1 MLNKMLNNKLSKAIA
16 VCFVLLCAGFAI
28 AATPQPN
35 ALDSSTITPE
45 GSNNS
50 APLRIG
56 ATIPDTGSL
65 ADEGVLVRRG
75 LMMWEADI
83 NARAGL
89 LGRKVELTL
98 RNDKSEPAEAV
109 KQYRDML
116 ASGINLFISPYSSDM
131 TVAVRDA
138 IGKDDIAMISIASAP
153 QIWNSEDSRIF
164 GAYTPATQH
173 MNPFLSL
180 IEERGLTRVAL
191 AYQDADFP
199 RAVAEGVRTK
209 AAELNLEIVLDQ
221 SYPEDS
227 KSFASLAQAIKDSKP
242 DAIIVGGYLQ
252 DSIAFTRAA
261 HDSGVKTKLIA
272 FSGGPALREYGDTLG
287 SEIANGVI
295 STVQWTRGVR
305 MPGSFDFGFRYRDQF
320 GVYPSYD
327 AAGGYGAAQILEAA
341 VRLAESAEPVNVRN
355 QLYVLKFRSILGHYR
370 VDARGMQIAKPTY
383 VVQWQDNHI
392 SLVYP
397 PQLAR
402 WQVIYPLPW

>member
-1 MLNKMLNNKLSKAIA
+1 MLNKMLNKIPNKAIA
-16 VCFVLLCAGFAI
+16 ILLVLLCSGFAI

-35 ALDSSTITPE
+35 ALDSSGMTPE
-45 GSNNS
+45 GSNDGV
-50 APLRIG
+50 PIRIG

-75 LMMWEADI
+75 LMMWQADI
-83 NARAGL
+83 NERAGL
-89 LGRKVELTL
+89 LGRKVELVL
-98 RNDKSEPAEAV
+98 RNDKSEPTEAV

-116 ASGINLFISPYSSDM
+116 AAGINLFISPYSSDM

-138 IGKDDIAMISIASAP
+138 IGQDDIAMISIASAP

-164 GAYTPATQH
+164 GAYTPATQN

-227 KSFASLAQAIKDSKP
+227 ENFASLAQAMKDSKP
-242 DAIIVGGYLQ
+242 DAIIIGGYLQ
-252 DSIAFTRAA
+252 DSLAFTEAA
-261 HDSGVKTKLIA
+261 YNSGVKTKLIA
-272 FSGGPALREYGDTLG
+272 FSGAPALREYGDTLG
-287 SEIANGVI
+287 SEIAEGII
-295 STVQWTRGVR
+295 STVQWTRDVR

-341 VRLAESAEPVNVRN
+341 VRLAESAEPLDVRN
-355 QLYVLKFRSILGHYR
+355 ELYRLKYRSILGHFR
-370 VDARGMQIAKPTY
+370 VDARGMQVAKPTY
-383 VVQWQDNHI
+383 VVQWQDDHI

-402 WQVIYPLPW
+402 WQVMYPLAW